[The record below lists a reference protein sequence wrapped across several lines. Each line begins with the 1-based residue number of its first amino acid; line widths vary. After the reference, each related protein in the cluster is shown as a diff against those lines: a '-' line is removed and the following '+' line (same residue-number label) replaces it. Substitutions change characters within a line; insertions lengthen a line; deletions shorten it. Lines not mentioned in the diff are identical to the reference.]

1 MAHTADGGRAL
12 VVAHQDEGA
21 LGVQVQCPLQ
31 GRKEG
36 KEDVPET
43 IDGAGPVGDEVPPTG
58 EQELQFGEV
67 ALAGNDLR
75 EVGSHPG
82 LFGDDVSI
90 TGIGLELPRVGVAHT
105 LHGQGR
111 EVEDSA
117 DPSPTK
123 RQKQRRAAPWLV
135 DGPHRLLRQGEDF
148 VDQLKEVDL
157 VVFYPAGE
165 DLLSRS
171 VEHVSPVELFAGVD
185 ADPHLVV
192 HEHLHPSVAGD
203 RVPVEYSAD
212 GSLCSESWT
221 SSPISMSGRSLLE
234 RPRAIPF
241 KPSLAAEQNK
251 PSSAPLGVIQELY
264 PNDKHNDKEQTMC
277 RWLAYSGSPIL
288 LEELLYKPE
297 HSLIDQSLHSRLG
310 VETTNGDGFGV
321 GWYGPDAQTPAVF
334 HSIEPA
340 WNDRNLR
347 EVAGHVQSPLFLAH
361 IRASTGTAV
370 QQTNC
375 HPFRHDRWL
384 WVHNGLVRD
393 FHRVKRELALAVDES
408 LYPQMEGSTDS
419 EMLFY
424 LALTFGLEEN
434 PPAAVERMV
443 GHVEEVGHR
452 HGTEHPIQMTIG
464 TTDGSSVWA
473 FRYSSEGKSR
483 SLYYSTD
490 MRSVREMYPERP
502 RLQEASDETR
512 IIVSEPIVDLPGAWN
527 EVPESSY
534 GVVRDGE
541 DELHEFRPLR

>member
-1 MAHTADGGRAL
+1 
-12 VVAHQDEGA
+12 
-21 LGVQVQCPLQ
+21 
-31 GRKEG
+31 
-36 KEDVPET
+36 
-43 IDGAGPVGDEVPPTG
+43 
-58 EQELQFGEV
+58 
-67 ALAGNDLR
+67 
-75 EVGSHPG
+75 
-82 LFGDDVSI
+82 
-90 TGIGLELPRVGVAHT
+90 
-105 LHGQGR
+105 
-111 EVEDSA
+111 
-117 DPSPTK
+117 
-123 RQKQRRAAPWLV
+123 
-135 DGPHRLLRQGEDF
+135 
-148 VDQLKEVDL
+148 
-157 VVFYPAGE
+157 
-165 DLLSRS
+165 
-171 VEHVSPVELFAGVD
+171 
-185 ADPHLVV
+185 
-192 HEHLHPSVAGD
+192 
-203 RVPVEYSAD
+203 
-212 GSLCSESWT
+212 
-221 SSPISMSGRSLLE
+221 
-234 RPRAIPF
+234 
-241 KPSLAAEQNK
+241 
-251 PSSAPLGVIQELY
+251 
-264 PNDKHNDKEQTMC
+264 MC

-297 HSLIDQSLHSRLG
+297 HSLIDQSLHARLG
-310 VETTNGDGFGV
+310 VDTTNGDGFGV

-375 HPFRHDRWL
+375 HPFRHGRWL

-443 GHVEEVGHR
+443 GHVEQVGHR